1 MDLEIVTSSDR
12 PELGDEAAAAFRQRW
27 PEFIFH
33 DPIPPQ
39 YMSRVHDYFADLD
52 ILVLIDGHV
61 AAGGWGV
68 PFAWDGTVADLPEG
82 YDAALVQSVE
92 DREAGRTPRALSF
105 MAAAVHPDHDSRGLA
120 TEVLRALVERA
131 TDAGMVH
138 VVAPVRPTW
147 KHRYPQVPMSDYATW
162 VRDDGLSIDPWV
174 RTHQRLG
181 ANILMVAP
189 DSMVI
194 PGTVAQWEEWAQM
207 AFPVSGS
214 YVVPD
219 ALNLLEVDREADSA
233 VYREENLWMQHRSK
247 R

>member
-92 DREAGRTPRALSF
+92 DREAGRPPYTP
-105 MAAAVHPDHDSRGLA
+105 
-120 TEVLRALVERA
+120 T
-131 TDAGMVH
+131 TTAG
-138 VVAPVRPTW
+138 AWRPRCCGPWSSGRPTPAW
-147 KHRYPQVPMSDYATW
+147 CTSWRRS
-162 VRDDGLSIDPWV
+162 
-174 RTHQRLG
+174 
-181 ANILMVAP
+181 AP
-189 DSMVI
+189 RGSTAI
-194 PGTVAQWEEWAQM
+194 P
-207 AFPVSGS
+207 
-214 YVVPD
+214 
-219 ALNLLEVDREADSA
+219 RC
-233 VYREENLWMQHRSK
+233 R
-247 R
+247 